1 MGLLVEAYVRCVC
14 NFQEWKAEVDNQTGL
29 KVKCLRSNNG
39 GEYDKSEFK
48 ALYAAEGI
56 DENSSL

>member
-48 ALYAAEGI
+48 AFCAAEGI
-56 DENSSL
+56 S